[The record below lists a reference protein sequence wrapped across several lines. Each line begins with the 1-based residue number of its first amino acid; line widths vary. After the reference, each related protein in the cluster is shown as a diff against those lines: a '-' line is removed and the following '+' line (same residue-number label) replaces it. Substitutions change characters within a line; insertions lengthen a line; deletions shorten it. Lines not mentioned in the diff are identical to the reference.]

1 MAVLQGLEKK
11 VLEKSR
17 WLCWG
22 GAEEEGEGVARA
34 AYPHPNPPSLLETAG
49 KWVLE
54 RTRLN

>member
-1 MAVLQGLEKK
+1 MDGGAAGAGKK
-11 VLEKSR
+11 VLEKPR
-17 WLCWG
+17 WLCRG
-22 GAEEEGEGVARA
+22 GEEEGEGVARA